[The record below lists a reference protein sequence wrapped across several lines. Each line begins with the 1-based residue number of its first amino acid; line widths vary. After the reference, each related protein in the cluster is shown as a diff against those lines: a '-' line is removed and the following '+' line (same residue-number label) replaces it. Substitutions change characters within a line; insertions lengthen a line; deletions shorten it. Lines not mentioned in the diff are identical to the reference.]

1 MKHEDVSVKALDAQP
16 GASRSVWLRA
26 FWCKSLGRLQDELH
40 HDVHHRTLSDFDL
53 LMIGI
58 GGTVGSGVFATA
70 GLIARFYAGPSAVL
84 SWILAGLGCILSGAA
99 FMELSGLIPAHGST
113 YAYSYHALGEYPAVV
128 AGFLLTL
135 EYGIACAGNARAW
148 SSKFAVWLELIFNVQ
163 GPAWMKPENTS
174 IDLYACFLMTA
185 CVLIV
190 LCGLDIGKR
199 LINAITLTKIAVV
212 LFIIIAG
219 LSKFHPE
226 YMEPFIPPASVSP
239 ATGQTVF
246 GWPGIMLGA
255 SASFYGYIGYDE
267 VCCLAG
273 EAINPRKNIPRAV
286 LGTVIGAAILSILAT
301 LSVVGMQRYQ
311 FIDVDESYGE
321 AFKAVG
327 YAWASP
333 IVATGE
339 VLTMPVGILIGFL
352 AQPRVQC
359 AMAKDG
365 LLPPLFGQL
374 DASGNP
380 RVGAAITGV
389 IVIALA
395 TFVEFQ
401 VLWNFISLGI
411 LLAFNMTNLSLL
423 VVRYGHGTQI
433 KLRKTSMRLNLVLA
447 LFGLSSFLSA
457 LHWQHGAIAPSTS
470 ILKDSFETY
479 MGVAGVYVAL
489 TFTLVMAACVIVLW
503 FNLPTHFEDEE
514 LGDEGKGLF
523 HCPGVPFVPC
533 IAIFFNWLLVVQM
546 PADTVLMM
554 AAWIGIATV
563 VYLGYGLRHGLANT
577 A

>member
-1 MKHEDVSVKALDAQP
+1 
-16 GASRSVWLRA
+16 
-26 FWCKSLGRLQDELH
+26 
-40 HDVHHRTLSDFDL
+40 
-53 LMIGI
+53 
-58 GGTVGSGVFATA
+58 
-70 GLIARFYAGPSAVL
+70 
-84 SWILAGLGCILSGAA
+84 
-99 FMELSGLIPAHGST
+99 MELSGLIPAHGST

-433 KLRKTSMRLNLVLA
+433 KLR
-447 LFGLSSFLSA
+447 
-457 LHWQHGAIAPSTS
+457 